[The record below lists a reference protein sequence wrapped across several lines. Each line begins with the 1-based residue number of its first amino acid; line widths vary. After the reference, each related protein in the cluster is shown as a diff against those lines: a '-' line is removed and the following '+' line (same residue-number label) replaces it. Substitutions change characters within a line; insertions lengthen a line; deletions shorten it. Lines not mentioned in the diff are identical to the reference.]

1 MHENHGPTIRSLSK
15 VFPDAAT
22 THPIPATCI
31 AHEPVPGRPCLVG
44 HGSTRTDPYR
54 TPPPSQSRPAAL
66 FGRGVD
72 AGGLAGYVRRM
83 AQKLGEALARR
94 AELQAR
100 LGEVRDRLR
109 VSALA
114 QEGDRPA
121 EDPEPLLEELEDI
134 ATKLESLIAQINH
147 TNVVTR
153 LSSGQT
159 LTQALARR
167 DVLGVLH
174 GALKAVADAT
184 AQQQARYSRSEIRL
198 VRTFD
203 VSAVRSRVDQL
214 ARDRRQLDVEIQNA
228 NWTVELQQDSSND
241 ASR

>member
-1 MHENHGPTIRSLSK
+1 
-15 VFPDAAT
+15 V
-22 THPIPATCI
+22 
-31 AHEPVPGRPCLVG
+31 
-44 HGSTRTDPYR
+44 
-54 TPPPSQSRPAAL
+54 
-66 FGRGVD
+66 
-72 AGGLAGYVRRM
+72 

-121 EDPEPLLEELEDI
+121 EDPKPLLGELEDI
-134 ATKLESLIAQINH
+134 ATELESLIAQINH

-153 LSSGQT
+153 LSSGPT

-184 AQQQARYSRSEIRL
+184 AEQQARYSRSEIRL